1 METKGD
7 DMAIEKYV
15 TCEEF
20 KKIIDEKIIS
30 ATAVRQVLQKRGILP
45 IYTST
50 TDLSK
55 LVYRIFY
62 GSEFIISLNE
72 LLNLEQN
79 NLKSTVVMIKPKDSD
94 SKVDFMQE
102 INDEFQAAKKIPNT
116 PYTIKEIIKN
126 NDSNEITLN
135 YSYKKQ
141 TKGKISLLSY
151 KDVDLNVS
159 ITPIDDKY
167 KVSIVHEGMS
177 ESSHFVNFLDKMMNS
192 PQANSSFSLVR
203 IRLDGLTS
211 DKKVDFFDK
220 FSSYNFE
227 DWTLSDITSVSL
239 NRNQN
244 GGEDSDETSA
254 DRAELQ
260 GITSAIL
267 NGAGL
272 RKVDFVQECMNK
284 GFFFQS
290 MRYKLENKSEPIA
303 IEIDISFKQADLK
316 VIVHKTYACDE
327 NSKYQTHMLS
337 HSKQK
342 SYINSFQNIAYEIY
356 NSLIQAQK
364 DNAIS

>member
-1 METKGD
+1 MT
-7 DMAIEKYV
+7 IEKYV

-30 ATAVRQVLQKRGILP
+30 ATAARQVLQKRGILP

-50 TDLSK
+50 ADLSK
-55 LVYRIFY
+55 LTYRIFY
-62 GSEFIISLNE
+62 GSEFITSLNE
-72 LLNLEQN
+72 LLNLDQN
-79 NLKSTVVMIKPKDSD
+79 NLKSTVVMIKPKNSD
-94 SKVDFMQE
+94 STIDYMQE
-102 INDEFQAAKKIPNT
+102 INDEFQAAKRIPNT

-126 NDSNEITLN
+126 NDSNEITLK

-159 ITPIDDKY
+159 ITPIDNKY

-192 PQANSSFSLVR
+192 PQANSSFNLLR
-203 IRLDGLTS
+203 IRLDGLTN
-211 DKKVDFFDK
+211 DNKVDFFDK
-220 FSSYNFE
+220 FSSYKFE

-239 NRNQN
+239 NRSQN
-244 GGEDSDETSA
+244 CEDDIDETLA
-254 DRAELQ
+254 DSTELQ

-290 MRYKLENKSEPIA
+290 MRYKLEHKSEPIA
-303 IEIDISFKQADLK
+303 IELDISFKQSDLK
-316 VIVHKTYACDE
+316 VIVHKTYELDE

-337 HSKQK
+337 HKKQK
-342 SYINSFQNIAYEIY
+342 SYIDFFQNIAYEIY
-356 NSLIQAQK
+356 NNLIQTQK
-364 DNAIS
+364 KKALS